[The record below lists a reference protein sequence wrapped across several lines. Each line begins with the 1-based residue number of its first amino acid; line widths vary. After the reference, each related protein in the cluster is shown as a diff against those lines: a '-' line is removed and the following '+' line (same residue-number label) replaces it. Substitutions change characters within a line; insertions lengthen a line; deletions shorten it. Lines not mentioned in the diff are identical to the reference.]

1 MNHCQN
7 GGTCLTGINETP
19 FFCIC
24 PEGYVG
30 IDCNE
35 TEKGESLTASRGL
48 CEVQEPCSVASCPR
62 RGPAP
67 LALGSGPG
75 VQPWYNHADERVERR
90 SKQGC
95 SDLHHLGEM

>member
-1 MNHCQN
+1 MALLPGDFCDVNHCQN

-35 TEKGESLTASRGL
+35 TEKGEGLTPPG
-48 CEVQEPCSVASCPR
+48 CSVKARNLAAWLPALIVALHHWPW
-62 RGPAP
+62 GPALLICP
-67 LALGSGPG
+67 
-75 VQPWYNHADERVERR
+75 
-90 SKQGC
+90 
-95 SDLHHLGEM
+95 

>member
-35 TEKGESLTASRGL
+35 TEKGEGLTPHG
-48 CEVQEPCSVASCPR
+48 CSVKARS
-62 RGPAP
+62 
-67 LALGSGPG
+67 LAA
-75 VQPWYNHADERVERR
+75 W
-90 SKQGC
+90 
-95 SDLHHLGEM
+95 

>member
-1 MNHCQN
+1 MALLPGDFCDVNHCQN

-35 TEKGESLTASRGL
+35 TEKGEGLTPSWVLREG
-48 CEVQEPCSVASCPR
+48 QKPCSVAACPCH
-62 RGPAP
+62 GAAP

-75 VQPWYNHADERVERR
+75 VQP
-90 SKQGC
+90 C
-95 SDLHHLGEM
+95 

>member
-7 GGTCLTGINETP
+7 GGTCLTGINEAP

-35 TEKGESLTASRGL
+35 TEKGEELTLSQVL
-48 CEVQEPCSVASCPR
+48 PCP
-62 RGPAP
+62 GPAP
-67 LALGSGPG
+67 LVLVFSP
-75 VQPWYNHADERVERR
+75 
-90 SKQGC
+90 
-95 SDLHHLGEM
+95 SDG

>member
-7 GGTCLTGINETP
+7 GGTCLTGINEAP

-35 TEKGESLTASRGL
+35 TEKGEELTLSQVL
-48 CEVQEPCSVASCPR
+48 HVSQEPC
-62 RGPAP
+62 
-67 LALGSGPG
+67 
-75 VQPWYNHADERVERR
+75 
-90 SKQGC
+90 
-95 SDLHHLGEM
+95 